1 VPVQFTVAE
10 YERVW
15 RSDPETVA
23 QIGAMFTSASR
34 FAINEQPDT
43 GHNLSLSLSAAA
55 YHAKVLSFV
64 GECVVAQQRTSK
76 ELEAG

>member
-15 RSDPETVA
+15 RSDPETLA
-23 QIGAMFTSASR
+23 KIGAMFGASPR
-34 FAINEQPDT
+34 FTINEQADT
-43 GHNLSLSLSAAA
+43 GHNLSLARNAAA

-64 GECVVAQQRTSK
+64 GECVAAQQDTSK
-76 ELEAG
+76 KLEAG